1 MSLLIF
7 RVIPQR
13 FQKKDPSNLLKCENY
28 WKHELKHLCLLDL
41 EQQNMCNCTTMSVLY
56 YMTDIFLVLLFIQ
69 SSDTHC
75 QQSLV
80 TCYINCKVKVIFVV
94 SMRWK
99 VITVGIIGLAITV
112 FAIFCTDFYL
122 TKLREN
128 TLSNKTQSRRKSMNM
143 GILVFGSLN
152 QLFIGIS

>member
-1 MSLLIF
+1 
-7 RVIPQR
+7 
-13 FQKKDPSNLLKCENY
+13 
-28 WKHELKHLCLLDL
+28 
-41 EQQNMCNCTTMSVLY
+41 
-56 YMTDIFLVLLFIQ
+56 
-69 SSDTHC
+69 
-75 QQSLV
+75 
-80 TCYINCKVKVIFVV
+80 
-94 SMRWK
+94 MRWK